1 MIKSWLERFID
12 EILKDNKERYTVSG
26 GMAVSGPIHIGK
38 LRGEVIYPSIITRY
52 LRNQGKEVRHI
63 VIIYTQDP
71 LKAKEPL
78 VTKQF
83 IEKWKGVRIINV
95 EDPEGCHN
103 NWVEHFYEKYE
114 QSYEEFG
121 ITAEPIMTH
130 EIYEKNERMKEAI
143 KIFLTKR
150 KEAREIL
157 NKYKGEKLAENWFP
171 LKPLC
176 KNCYNILTTKVI
188 SWEGEDVEYECNKCG
203 YVGKSK
209 INEGKLEWRA
219 EWVALWYTFEV
230 DVELYGKDHAAA
242 GGSRDS
248 CNELYEKLFNKMPP
262 KGFAYEWISLVKDGK
277 REPMGSSEG
286 VSFDID
292 EWLRVGKPQAL
303 KYWYI
308 VMKAKTHLDFDP
320 SRTIPLIH
328 EEYDKAERIYFNLEE
343 PFAKDLKHDII
354 FSYIAANDFNP
365 PKKIGLQIPYSLMAI
380 LVQILPKENKLEEM
394 IRKLRRMKI
403 INDGMDYEEERKLA
417 SYIEKVTYWVNK
429 YAPANIKIKVQYEVP
444 ENIIK
449 ELMDNEVKMLKD
461 VYNVIKN
468 WEGEINKLE
477 TEIYNTIKANNIKP
491 NQGFAI
497 LYKIILGKEN
507 GPRFV
512 SLVQA
517 LEKDT
522 ILNILSKVFK

>member
-1 MIKSWLERFID
+1 
-12 EILKDNKERYTVSG
+12 
-26 GMAVSGPIHIGK
+26 
-38 LRGEVIYPSIITRY
+38 
-52 LRNQGKEVRHI
+52 
-63 VIIYTQDP
+63 
-71 LKAKEPL
+71 
-78 VTKQF
+78 
-83 IEKWKGVRIINV
+83 
-95 EDPEGCHN
+95 
-103 NWVEHFYEKYE
+103 
-114 QSYEEFG
+114 
-121 ITAEPIMTH
+121 
-130 EIYEKNERMKEAI
+130 
-143 KIFLTKR
+143 
-150 KEAREIL
+150 L

-403 INDGMDYEEERKLA
+403 INDGIDYEEERKLA